1 MSLLRTLIIEDSE
14 DDTLLILR
22 ALRKNGYKPVYFR
35 VQTEETMVKALQEE
49 TWDLIL
55 SNHNMPRF
63 SVFGALK
70 VYLESGLH
78 IPFIIVSGEMDEDA
92 VREAIQSGAHA
103 FIKKR
108 NLERLV
114 PAIQRELQKAE
125 IRRKHS

>member
-1 MSLLRTLIIEDSE
+1 MSLLRILIIEDSE

-22 ALRKNGYKPVYFR
+22 ALRKGGYKPVYFR
-35 VQTEETMVKALQEE
+35 VQTEETMGKALQEE
-49 TWDLIL
+49 AWDLIL

-70 VYLESGLH
+70 VYWESGLD
-78 IPFIIVSGEMDEDA
+78 IPFIIVSGEMEEDA
-92 VREAIQSGAHA
+92 VREAIQFGAHA

-108 NLERLV
+108 NLDRLV
-114 PAIQRELQKAE
+114 PAIQRELQEAE